1 MPASLQGKAQ
11 TVLGAIGPESLGVV
25 LPHDHLFGDVS
36 GQMGSAAPA
45 PPASASDRA
54 YFYQPIT
61 MENLW
66 WVRYH
71 WNNLDNWRL
80 VDMDTAVREATMF
93 KVEGGNTIVDLTVT
107 GLGRDPLGLARVSR
121 TTGLNIVMGTGYYR
135 EGTHPPGMD
144 GRSEEDIA
152 EEMVR
157 DVTEGVEGTGVRAGI
172 IGELGNSWPW
182 LPNERKVVRAG
193 ARAQRITGAPVSI
206 HPGRDPRSPFA
217 ILETLA
223 EAGADLTR
231 VVMGHV
237 DRTLFDPAEHRRLAE
252 TGCYVEF
259 DLFGFDSSYYP
270 YSPPID
276 MPSDAQRIDHIMRL
290 IEAGHLE
297 RLLVSHDV
305 CKNIQLTKY
314 GGNGYGH
321 ILRNIV
327 PIMRRKGMTEEQVH
341 TILVENPAR
350 MLTFTASAP

>member
-1 MPASLQGKAQ
+1 M
-11 TVLGAIGPESLGVV
+11 
-25 LPHDHLFGDVS
+25 
-36 GQMGSAAPA
+36 
-45 PPASASDRA
+45 
-54 YFYQPIT
+54 
-61 MENLW
+61 
-66 WVRYH
+66 RYH